1 MKKFTI
7 CIFAFAAFLGGTLLG
22 QNQARDITGTWQGTL
37 HAGTDLRTVLKIS
50 KADGGALKA
59 VFYSIDQGGQA
70 ITVSSISVQG
80 STVKFAVAAIG
91 GNYEGK
97 LSNTDGTTITGTWTQ
112 GPNPLALELTLANDK
127 TAWTIPEPPPPQ
139 KMMAADAN
147 PGFEVATIKPA
158 KEGGGTTF
166 RVGNGGLVTSTNTS
180 LSFLIQFAYG
190 IHPRQLAKGPAWI
203 ETEKYDIVAKPDT
216 EGIPGFRQLMTMVQ
230 KLVADRFQLTF
241 HNEKKELPVYAIT
254 VAKTGA
260 KLTLDESNPNGLP
273 GYGGDGRGG
282 MRVVNSTI
290 AEFASFALSPRMEQ
304 PVVDQTGLG
313 SARYDFVLK
322 FTPDAAVGAPPPPAN
337 PDAPPDIFAAMLQQ
351 LGLKMES
358 TKALVDVFVIDH
370 VEKPSDN

>member
-1 MKKFTI
+1 MKKLTI
-7 CIFAFAAFLGGTLLG
+7 CALVPVVALSGGTLLA
-22 QNQARDITGTWQGTL
+22 QNQAKDITGTWQGTL
-37 HAGTDLRTVLKIS
+37 HSEKDLRIVLKIS
-50 KADGGALKA
+50 KAEAGGLKA
-59 VFYSIDQGGQA
+59 IFYSIDQGGQG
-70 ITVSSISVQG
+70 IPVSSIGLQG

-97 LSNTDGTTITGTWTQ
+97 LSNTDGTTIAGTWTQ
-112 GPNPLALELTLANDK
+112 GLNPLALELTLANDK
-127 TAWTIPEPPPPQ
+127 TAWTIPEPPPPP

-158 KEGGGTTF
+158 KEGGGTTL
-166 RVGNGGLVTSTNTS
+166 RVGNGGLVTSDNTS

-216 EGIPGFRQLMTMVQ
+216 AGVPGFRQLMTMVQ
-230 KLVADRFQLTF
+230 KLISDRFQLTF
-241 HNEKKELPVYAIT
+241 HTEKRELPVYAIT
-254 VAKTGA
+254 LAKTGA
-260 KLTLDESNPNGLP
+260 KLTRDENNPNGLP
-273 GYGGDGRGG
+273 SYNGGGPGG
-282 MRVVNSTI
+282 MRVENSTI

-313 SARYDFVLK
+313 PARYDFVLK
-322 FTPDAAVGAPPPPAN
+322 WTPDAAAGAQPPAN
-337 PDAPPDIFAAMLQQ
+337 TEAPPDIFTAMLQQ